1 MVIKVP
7 KLQDVPP
14 ALKAVAPAK
23 SFFFR
28 RSSPSPDPIQV
39 DGDDEEIPRKRAKT
53 SGSPA
58 TVEMVEDA
66 WQSILALKAKVLSAR
81 SYFKNIEACA
91 SSAGVILAAH
101 QHKLEKVKVS
111 LGM

>member
-14 ALKAVAPAK
+14 ASKAVAPAK

-39 DGDDEEIPRKRAKT
+39 DSDNEETPRKQAKT
-53 SGSPA
+53 SGGPA
-58 TVEMVEDA
+58 TVEMVEDVR
-66 WQSILALKAKVLSAR
+66 QSILALEAKVLSVC
-81 SYFKNIEACA
+81 SYFKDIEACA
-91 SSAGVILAAH
+91 SSAGAILAAH
-101 QHKLEKVKVS
+101 QRELEKVKAS
-111 LGM
+111 LGI

>member
-23 SFFFR
+23 SFFSR

-39 DGDDEEIPRKRAKT
+39 NSDDEETPRKRVKT
-53 SGSPA
+53 SGGPA
-58 TVEMVEDA
+58 TVEMVEDVR
-66 WQSILALKAKVLSAR
+66 QLILALEAKVLSAR
-81 SYFKNIEACA
+81 SYFKDIEAHV
-91 SSAGVILAAH
+91 STAGAILAAH
-101 QHKLEKVKVS
+101 QRELEKVKAS